1 MEGGHLSPSHTTM
14 PKSANSIDCAC
25 GGNYVKKNKSRHIKT
40 KLHRAF
46 MERHCGNHGCGK
58 ALEDWEDYD
67 YVSSK
72 DGEEQKWCLE
82 CLQMN
87 GLEARRNGHVFNEL
101 AEEKLYY
108 EEHKEVCHHCGELAT
123 MEDNR
128 CGLCGKPQWQCGNPG
143 CGTELDEE
151 EMIVYSLSR
160 NGVET
165 KWCEECF
172 DNDGLEA
179 RRNGWVFDGDGE
191 DILNERIEQ
200 GVYHCSHCDKTSHD
214 EQECSECGFS
224 GYAPELGCRD
234 ETCDVCKKGKESEFF
249 CDVHSDLHVKHDGD
263 GGYYC
268 DECDA

>member
-1 MEGGHLSPSHTTM
+1 MEGGHLTPSHTIM
-14 PKSANSIDCAC
+14 KSANSIECAC

-40 KLHRAF
+40 KLHQAY
-46 MERHCGNHGCGK
+46 ME
-58 ALEDWEDYD
+58 
-67 YVSSK
+67 
-72 DGEEQKWCLE
+72 
-82 CLQMN
+82 
-87 GLEARRNGHVFNEL
+87 HV
-101 AEEKLYY
+101 
-108 EEHKEVCHHCGELAT
+108 
-123 MEDNR
+123 
-128 CGLCGKPQWQCGNPG
+128 CGNPG

-165 KWCEECF
+165 RWCEECF

-200 GVYHCSHCDKTSHD
+200 AVYHCSHCDKTSHD
-214 EQECSECGFS
+214 EQECTECGFS

-234 ETCDVCKKGKESEFF
+234 EACDVCKKGKESEFF
-249 CDVHSDLHVKHDGD
+249 CDVHTDLHVKHDGD

-268 DECDA
+268 DECDE

>member
-1 MEGGHLSPSHTTM
+1 
-14 PKSANSIDCAC
+14 
-25 GGNYVKKNKSRHIKT
+25 
-40 KLHRAF
+40 
-46 MERHCGNHGCGK
+46 
-58 ALEDWEDYD
+58 
-67 YVSSK
+67 
-72 DGEEQKWCLE
+72 
-82 CLQMN
+82 MN

-200 GVYHCSHCDKTSHD
+200 AVYHCSHCDKTSHD

-249 CDVHSDLHVKHDGD
+249 CDVHTDLHVKHDGD

-268 DECDA
+268 DECDEKGKCDFDMVPRRRSGCDVAGCDSLFSDYEHYSLTKDGVVLYWCNQCVQCFGQDARNDGWVFDNAANDILDDMDE